1 MREFYHLC
9 IPTIIVL
16 VRLPHICFGSSPL
29 PRSIIFRCLWH
40 QVEMFGFI
48 RRWGILWLNHS
59 SKSLLWWAAFSEKQ
73 KYCLCWDITL
83 FSRRDDGPRRSNRI
97 EEEKRLEKNRL
108 RSFVWQSIGLSTAH
122 KAPSTTLNR
131 EEQRRTQL
139 QIFDRPSSLLIGACF
154 SGLSIGLR
162 RLSTIRG
169 PKTWICFLFGHIQ
182 VFFSGGVRIRIS
194 SYSKKIYF

>member
-1 MREFYHLC
+1 MFVTSSRNVWFHTEMRYSM
-9 IPTIIVL
+9 T
-16 VRLPHICFGSSPL
+16 
-29 PRSIIFRCLWH
+29 
-40 QVEMFGFI
+40 
-48 RRWGILWLNHS
+48 
-59 SKSLLWWAAFSEKQ
+59 KSLLQKPSVMGSFQWEAKVLPLLGYYLVFKKRWWSKKIQSHWRRKKTRKKQ
-73 KYCLCWDITL
+73 IKKFCVAV
-83 FSRRDDGPRRSNRI
+83 DGP
-97 EEEKRLEKNRL
+97 
-108 RSFVWQSIGLSTAH
+108 STAH
-122 KAPSTTLNR
+122 KALSTTLNR